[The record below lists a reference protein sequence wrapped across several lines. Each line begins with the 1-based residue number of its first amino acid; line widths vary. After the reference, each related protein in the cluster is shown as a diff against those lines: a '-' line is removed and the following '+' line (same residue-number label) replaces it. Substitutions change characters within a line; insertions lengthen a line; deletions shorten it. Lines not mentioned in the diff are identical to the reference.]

1 MNVRV
6 GPLRKLNAKEL
17 MVLNC
22 GVGEDSWKSLDYKS
36 WTYKKV
42 LDYKKIKPV
51 NPKGDHSWIFIGR
64 TNAAAEA
71 PIIWPPD
78 ANSQLIR
85 KYPDGGKDW
94 RQEEKGTREAKMV
107 GWHHWFNGQTP
118 GDSEGQGGLVCC
130 SPLGHKELDM
140 TEQLKNNNSQEE

>member
-1 MNVRV
+1 
-6 GPLRKLNAKEL
+6 
-17 MVLNC
+17 MVLNY

-51 NPKGDHSWIFIGR
+51 NPTGDHYWIFIGR
-64 TNAAAEA
+64 TNAGAEA
-71 PIIWPPD
+71 PIIWSPD

-107 GWHHWFNGQTP
+107 GWHDWFNGHKFEQTP
-118 GDSEGQGGLVCC
+118 GDSEGQGGLACC
-130 SPLGHKELDM
+130 SPSGHKELDM